1 MRNETISFV
10 MSLSLYV
17 QPSFLMEQL
26 GFHWTEFYEI
36 CYVNI
41 FRKSVDKIPV
51 SLEFDKKNWY
61 FT

>member
-1 MRNETISFV
+1 